1 MGYCTTTEVENRF
14 KALSMGATTSLT
26 PTKCQ
31 QQIDIHSARVDG
43 RLAGLFT
50 VPVTGSTALLILK
63 GLVSDLAA
71 ADALD
76 LITEAASADKDHMH
90 KRAQDLRAAAEKE
103 LTRIADGEMSLV
115 DATAAGSEG
124 SFRSYNADNSIEPVF
139 KRATRQW

>member
-1 MGYCTTTEVENRF
+1 MSIGASTAFTT
-14 KALSMGATTSLT
+14 
-26 PTKCQ
+26 TKCQ
-31 QQIDIHSARVDG
+31 ALIDTHSARVDG

-50 VPVTGSTALLILK
+50 VPITGTTALLILQ
-63 GLVSDLAA
+63 GLVSDLVT

-76 LITEAASADKDHMH
+76 LVTEAGSADKDHMH
-90 KRAQDLRAAAEKE
+90 KRAEDLRKRAETE

-115 DATAAGSEG
+115 DADPVGSGSG